1 MEKTKILITDD
12 HQLFRSGLK
21 ALLSTIPEFDVV
33 KDVGSAEAAIHYLR
47 NHDIDIVIMDIHL
60 SRNGVDM
67 NGLEAT
73 REVLN
78 VSPSTKVLLLSA
90 EAKISDVNKMVEV
103 GAKGFIL
110 KSTSF
115 NEVATAIKTLRQG
128 NSYFAQE
135 VTSKLFAQFQ
145 YPNQKPNQF
154 ASDNK
159 LPITDR
165 EFQVLKCIVEEK
177 TNREIAQQLIIS
189 PRTVDTHRR
198 NLLEKLKVKNT
209 AGLVRYYFTKILHQG
224 YGHPTL

>member
-1 MEKTKILITDD
+1 MEKTSILITDD

-21 ALLSTIPEFDVV
+21 ALLNMVEEFQVV
-33 KDVGSAEAAIHYLR
+33 KDVGSAEAAINYLR
-47 NHDIDIVIMDIHL
+47 NHNIDIVIMDIHL
-60 SRNGVDM
+60 NRNGNDM

-73 REVLN
+73 REIME
-78 VSPSTKVLLLSA
+78 VSPTTKVLLLSA
-90 EAKISDVNKMVEV
+90 EAESSHVNKMVEV

-128 NSYFAQE
+128 NSYFSQE
-135 VTSKLFAQFQ
+135 VTNKLFEQFQ
-145 YPNQKPNQF
+145 HPGHKHESF
-154 ASDNK
+154 HLESK

-165 EFQVLKCIVEEK
+165 ELQVLKCIVEEK

-209 AGLVRYYFTKILHQG
+209 AGLVKYYFMEILH
-224 YGHPTL
+224 YGHEYPPH